1 VERRAWHTTHTPKSG
16 SDGHL
21 ELQDPPIG
29 QFATLTDR
37 HCAHQHPLPV
47 HGELQFCRSGRW
59 FSQTCADLP
68 EAKGPA
74 EATGKYED
82 TVFEIDAQLAV
93 PPHGYGLTAVRR
105 FLIAFG
111 RRRHT
116 NSVPLA
122 VLFGRAVSSSAATP
136 PSECRGI

>member
-1 VERRAWHTTHTPKSG
+1 MARVQATTS
-16 SDGHL
+16 
-21 ELQDPPIG
+21 
-29 QFATLTDR
+29 
-37 HCAHQHPLPV
+37 
-47 HGELQFCRSGRW
+47 
-59 FSQTCADLP
+59 ADLP

-74 EATGKYED
+74 EPTGRYED
-82 TVFEIDAQLAV
+82 TVFEIDAQLIV

-122 VLFGRAVSSSAATP
+122 VLFGRAIPTSAAAA
-136 PSECRGI
+136 PSERRRV